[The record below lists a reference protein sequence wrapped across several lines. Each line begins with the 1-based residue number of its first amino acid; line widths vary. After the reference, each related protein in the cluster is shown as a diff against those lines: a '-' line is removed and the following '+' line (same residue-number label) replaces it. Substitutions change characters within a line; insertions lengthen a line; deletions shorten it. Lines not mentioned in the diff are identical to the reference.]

1 MGVLMSKKQQVQ
13 KVQKCTAVVS
23 AFQAGVK
30 DRQAAAKRVEEE
42 ATEEAGN
49 SEETEEAQKEKEE
62 EEEQEEKEGEEGST
76 GPSTSQQGAAVS
88 RDECKVNQEAWSRL
102 RDGKG
107 MEPEE
112 LEKSHQLT
120 PPAFVRPKR
129 EADDDQPL
137 EVELNVREQV
147 AHKTT
152 QGSTI
157 SEWEGSQHRTTN
169 QDLRMKHKPK
179 DLGFMHLCVCH
190 VYF

>member
-1 MGVLMSKKQQVQ
+1 MSTAMGVLMSKKQQVQ

-42 ATEEAGN
+42 DTEEAGD
-49 SEETEEAQKEKEE
+49 SQEKKTEVVQKEKEE
-62 EEEQEEKEGEEGST
+62 EEEQEEKEGDEGSA
-76 GPSTSQQGAAVS
+76 GPTTSQQGAATS

-107 MEPEE
+107 VEPEE
-112 LEKSHQLT
+112 LDKSHQLT
-120 PPAFVRPKR
+120 PPAFIRPKR

-137 EVELNVREQV
+137 EVELNVKEQV

-152 QGSTI
+152 PI
-157 SEWEGSQHRTTN
+157 RT
-169 QDLRMKHKPK
+169 
-179 DLGFMHLCVCH
+179 
-190 VYF
+190 